1 MTQKSILDRIRDSL
15 ETTGAGLEQEV
26 KRKYSH
32 ECGHM
37 GVPAGDGLL
46 TGDGV
51 AIADQILRETMAL
64 AGWRSMDSVARCE
77 AIKRAFYLAWRRVF
91 GLTGQPDCRPFGP
104 RCCGFARA
112 MGELIPGFPAE
123 DSVNCGEEFNSEGMA
138 DQLNKAAR
146 LAANNRE
153 AVLDQPYHLFFFS
166 AVDGDRR
173 TRFFDI
179 MKGHEFSFAETATSA
194 PRLGPCVETA
204 YRDANGARHHVHRNY
219 GQIRTETA
227 REAMEQI
234 AKQTILTQVTQLA
247 ETLTHR
253 EALPV
258 WKVIFEKLGCESA
271 AFSLESVTD
280 YRIETDQGT
289 SSAGQNRDNPTGKR
303 TEVGGVHADAPA
315 KTNGSTAK
323 ISLKTCP
330 HCQREVLTLIT
341 DHTTDKRYCY
351 HCVPNPEACPGAVFI
366 SRKMDQLHAAGK
378 LETYSVEQRL
388 KDLNDPPSCE
398 CGAVLDVLDGELC
411 SKCEREA
418 VRLAHRIRQRQA
430 GEPVNTGGAA
440 ENESR
445 TSPQN
450 PTCLRLFDE
459 PSPIALNTITLQP
472 ATTLLVGGIINPAG
486 PTLNVVMAHGLWEPG
501 ATLPVVQLMLN
512 PVSQEVQTVGEIFIA
527 DTWRPST
534 IISQLF
540 RLPFGSCP
548 SLLLPS
554 VFLDQ
559 DGAVTLHAEFL
570 KGFPDARRVLED
582 VKTYYGNPWDRVSM
596 ELHRASANMNKPRS
610 GKESLKESEAM
621 ELSALLLSERHLV
634 PELQAFMYAWKG
646 SIEHF
651 ARGLATLGF
660 DEFVQMFAHLTVNCQ
675 IPEQKNA

>member
-1 MTQKSILDRIRDSL
+1 MTRIAEEL
-15 ETTGAGLEQEV
+15 EATVRRAASN
-26 KRKYSH
+26 K
-32 ECGHM
+32 
-37 GVPAGDGLL
+37 
-46 TGDGV
+46 
-51 AIADQILRETMAL
+51 
-64 AGWRSMDSVARCE
+64 E
-77 AIKRAFYLAWRRVF
+77 AA
-91 GLTGQPDCRPFGP
+91 
-104 RCCGFARA
+104 
-112 MGELIPGFPAE
+112 
-123 DSVNCGEEFNSEGMA
+123 
-138 DQLNKAAR
+138 
-146 LAANNRE
+146 
-153 AVLDQPYHLFFFS
+153 LDQQYHLFFFS
-166 AVDGDRR
+166 AVAGDGE

-179 MKGHEFSFAETATSA
+179 MKQGQEFSLAETATSA
-194 PRLGPCVETA
+194 PRLGRCVETA
-204 YRDANGARHHVHRNY
+204 YQDASGTRHHVHRNY
-219 GQIRTETA
+219 GQVGTETA
-227 REAMEQI
+227 RQAMEEF
-234 AKQTILTQVTQLA
+234 AEQTILTDVIQLA

-258 WKVIFEKLGCESA
+258 WKVIFEKLGCESV

-289 SSAGQNRDNPTGKR
+289 SNAGQNRRISARKK
-303 TEVGGVHADAPA
+303 TELGGVHADTPA
-315 KTNGSTAK
+315 DTSRNTTK
-323 ISLKTCP
+323 ISVKTCP

-341 DHTTDKRYCY
+341 DNTTDKRYCY

-366 SRKMDQLHAAGK
+366 SRKMDQLYAAGK

-388 KDLNDPPSCE
+388 KDLNDPPRCE

-430 GEPVNTGGAA
+430 GEPVNTSGAA
-440 ENESR
+440 ENESG

-459 PSPIALNTITLQP
+459 PSPIALNLITLQP
-472 ATTLLVGGIINPAG
+472 ATTLLVGGIVNPAG
-486 PTLNVVMAHGLWEPG
+486 PTLNVVMAYGLWEPG

-559 DGAVTLHAEFL
+559 DGALTLHAEFL
-570 KGFPDARRVLED
+570 KEFPDARRVLED

-660 DEFVQMFAHLTVNCQ
+660 DEFVQMFAHLIARCRV
-675 IPEQKNA
+675 PEQKNA